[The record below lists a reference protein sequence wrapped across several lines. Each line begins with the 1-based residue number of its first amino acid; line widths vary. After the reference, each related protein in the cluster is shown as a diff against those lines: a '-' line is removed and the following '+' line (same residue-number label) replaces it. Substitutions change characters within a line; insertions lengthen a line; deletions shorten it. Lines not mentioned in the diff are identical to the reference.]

1 MRQLSDDLKAI
12 FAVTDLGES
21 TMIVGI
27 EITHQKDSVTISQD
41 QYVDSILKRHGMEN
55 ANPVL
60 TPM

>member
-1 MRQLSDDLKAI
+1 MHQLSDDLKAI
-12 FAVTDLGES
+12 FDVTDLGEL

-27 EITHQKDSVTISQD
+27 EIMHRKVSVTISQG